1 MDNKPDHNR
10 QVYYK
15 NRNIKGDPNRNLE
28 SNNDAILDPSG
39 LIAEAGNPKAY
50 YFPGNLSSYATGNI
64 LRFSIFKYQGGGYKA
79 ELEEPGGADAIA
91 QLPLSEKVADIYLPE
106 PSGGQVTYNPS
117 WDFKEV
123 GGVGKL
129 TSGIMSGVKNAM
141 RNSITDTMSSAF
153 RGELLDYGL
162 SALGKLG
169 NSAMGG
175 EATKM
180 ASELFQIG
188 LGYYMQE
195 YKEQLFSGIS
205 PRGFTYSF
213 NLIPTAPRDL
223 ILISNIIQLFK
234 WASVPGLVDIPT
246 LAGGSMTISLTNK
259 LFESPEIFQIR
270 HMTKVKGTSGTSN
283 SENDSLELN
292 PWINKHLP
300 AVLTKV
306 DISYGSDQ
314 ANYLL
319 TYVQDRST
327 DKEKIDEISLGAPL
341 MYQLTLSFNEMTV
354 ITKAAINNGY

>member
-15 NRNIKGDPNRNLE
+15 NRNIKGNPDKNLE
-28 SNNDAILDPSG
+28 SNNESILDPSG

-91 QLPLSEKVADIYLPE
+91 QLPSSEKVADIYLPE
-106 PSGGQVTYNPS
+106 PASGSVGYDPS
-117 WDFKEV
+117 WDFKDV
-123 GGVGKL
+123 GTAGRM
-129 TSGIMSGVKNAM
+129 TSLGMSLGRNLK
-141 RNSITDTMSSAF
+141 RNSVTDTMSSAF
-153 RGELLDYGL
+153 RGEVLDYGL
-162 SALGKLG
+162 GALGKLANAG
-169 NSAMGG
+169 TGG
-175 EATKM
+175 EATKL
-180 ASELFQIG
+180 ASEIAQVG

-205 PRGFTYSF
+205 PRSFIYTF

-234 WASVPGLVDIPT
+234 WAAVPGLVDIPT
-246 LAGGSMTISLTNK
+246 LSGGSMTISLTNK

-270 HMTKVKGTSGTSN
+270 HMTRVKGTSGTTN
-283 SENDSLELN
+283 TENDSLEVN

-300 AVLTKV
+300 SILSKV
-306 DISYGSDQ
+306 NIAYGSEQ

-319 TYVQDRST
+319 TYVQNRST
-327 DKEKIDEISLGAPL
+327 NKDSIEEISLGAPL
-341 MYQLTLSFNEMTV
+341 MYQIQLTFNELTV
-354 ITKAAINNGY
+354 ITKAAVNNGY